1 AHVPKGARHLKRV
14 IAEMGGKNAIIVD
27 DDADLDEAVQGIVAS
42 AFGYA
47 GQKCSAC
54 SRVIAVGT
62 VYDRL
67 AARLI
72 AASRT
77 APIGPADHP
86 GTIVSPVIEPAAL
99 DRIRSYVELGQRSA
113 EPLLVRELP
122 ADVASLGGYYIAP
135 AIFGHVPPDS
145 PLAQDEIFGPV
156 LSLMHARDFDEALAL
171 ATDVDYALTGG
182 VFSRSPS
189 RLRAARDRFQV
200 GALYLNRPITG
211 ALVGRQPFGGR
222 QLSGI

>member
-1 AHVPKGARHLKRV
+1 
-14 IAEMGGKNAIIVD
+14 
-27 DDADLDEAVQGIVAS
+27 
-42 AFGYA
+42 
-47 GQKCSAC
+47 
-54 SRVIAVGT
+54 VGT

-222 QLSGI
+222 QLSGVGYQAGGPAYLRPVVPSAVGTAQPLRRALASGGPPRRLARASEQSGR